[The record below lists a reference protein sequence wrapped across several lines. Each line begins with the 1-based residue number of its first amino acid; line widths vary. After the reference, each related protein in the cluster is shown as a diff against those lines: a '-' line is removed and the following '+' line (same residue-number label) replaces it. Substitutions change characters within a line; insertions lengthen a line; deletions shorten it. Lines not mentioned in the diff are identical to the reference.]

1 MHAQLGLSEASL
13 RMRSA
18 AHGTMTFC
26 PVAFGGLPSEVIDA
40 LQSGE
45 EAQKATEGPTPT
57 AGNGIVAPNLL
68 SV

>member
-1 MHAQLGLSEASL
+1 
-13 RMRSA
+13 
-18 AHGTMTFC
+18 MTFC

-45 EAQKATEGPTPT
+45 EAQKATEGPSPT